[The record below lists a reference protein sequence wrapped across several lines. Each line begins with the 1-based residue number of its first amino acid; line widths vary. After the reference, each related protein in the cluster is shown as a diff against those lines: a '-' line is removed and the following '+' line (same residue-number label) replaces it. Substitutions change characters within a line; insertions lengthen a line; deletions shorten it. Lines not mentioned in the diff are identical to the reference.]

1 MGSSCHYLD
10 QVDLKITAENQNIA
24 EVVGAISSEGCLIN
38 YIISQ
43 IQYILQTKEH
53 HTALIF
59 PWTIISDTM
68 NRAIIYAHGIDFS
81 SIKVAT
87 ERHSVMLYLY
97 AEHKETCAVRSC
109 MLE

>member
-53 HTALIF
+53 HTALIY
-59 PWTIISDTM
+59 PM